1 MLLQIMEDGQLADAK
16 GKRID
21 FRNTI
26 IILTSNVGAD
36 LIKRVNIGF
45 TFKQDTSKT
54 EEERYKEMRKKVM
67 GEMERMFR
75 PEFRNRLDGVMI
87 FKALTK
93 EQIKDIMEYELR
105 DVRSRLYDKDIAVTM
120 TDAAKDYLAEE
131 GYDPEFGARP
141 LRRVLQQ
148 HIEDPLSE
156 GILSGKYQ
164 DHDTLEV
171 DYQDEEIIINII
183 GRAEEQI
190 PAVAEPVNPLE
201 AVM

>member
-1 MLLQIMEDGQLADAK
+1 
-16 GKRID
+16 
-21 FRNTI
+21 
-26 IILTSNVGAD
+26 
-36 LIKRVNIGF
+36 
-45 TFKQDTSKT
+45 
-54 EEERYKEMRKKVM
+54 
-67 GEMERMFR
+67 MERMFR

-120 TDAAKDYLAEE
+120 TDDAKDYLAEE

-141 LRRVLQQ
+141 LRRVLQE

-164 DHDTLEV
+164 EHDTLEV

-183 GRAEEQI
+183 GREEAQT
-190 PAVAEPVNPLE
+190 PAITDSVNTLE
-201 AVM
+201 TVM